1 MYHNSSVKHRCL
13 LKKYP
18 LLTKNTFWKGFLCSC
33 RTEAF
38 DGNNAVQMKAC
49 ELWKVV
55 VQTKLVGFTF
65 WDEINKVTMST
76 RFSHTTTLS
85 MCKPAW
91 FWRGKLDTT
100 AILVRGFENMLLC
113 QNKPRTKW
121 QFWHFSINKD
131 SVSSNKNNWATYTAK
146 QE

>member
-1 MYHNSSVKHRCL
+1 
-13 LKKYP
+13 
-18 LLTKNTFWKGFLCSC
+18 
-33 RTEAF
+33 
-38 DGNNAVQMKAC
+38 MKAC

-65 WDEINKVTMST
+65 WDEINNYEYEI
-76 RFSHTTTLS
+76 FSYNNIEHVQTGLILE
-85 MCKPAW
+85 
-91 FWRGKLDTT
+91 GKLDTT